1 MSPALFARMNQSAR
15 SVGSERSSQSN
26 RKARPARETRLS
38 ITLLAAFAA
47 LAGCAVGPDYQ
58 RPESEVPAEYRGATT
73 QATEHSLADL
83 DWAQV
88 FPDPV
93 LVDLIHTG
101 LANNYDLRTAAARV
115 EEYRSYAGVARGAL
129 FPQVGIGVGYKANNN
144 SRLSDPTLFASD
156 HTDRNYDASVQ
167 LSWEFDLFGR
177 LRRQDEAAIALW
189 LASEQGRRSVVVT
202 LIGDLATAYFTL
214 LELDL
219 EHEISIKTLKSNA
232 DQAQFYRDR
241 LQGGASN
248 RLEVDQAEANRASTA
263 ATVQD
268 VERRI
273 ALQENLIN
281 LLLGRGPGPVARGDS
296 LTAQSLP
303 PELPL
308 GLPLHL
314 LERRPDILQAEQGL
328 VAANAD
334 VGAAK
339 ALFFPTISI
348 TALTGGLSHEFNDL
362 GESNAGIWSFGAN
375 IFQPLFQGGAI
386 RSNYAAAKARF
397 EQAMAQYQKAV
408 QNGFRDTAD
417 AVVTIEKKRS
427 AAIEV
432 ENGVIALRDAAD
444 LARSRY
450 EGGLSSY
457 LDILIADQALFSAE
471 ISLARIRADEHIAV
485 VNLYRALG
493 GGWQAA
499 DAPGTAG
506 AEANENASA
515 APAPAS
521 PTTTDSTTTAPPP
534 PAQAQAQPGPIA
546 NAP

>member
-1 MSPALFARMNQSAR
+1 MD
-15 SVGSERSSQSN
+15 SERPSQSY

-47 LAGCAVGPDYQ
+47 LAGCAVGPDYE
-58 RPESEVPAEYRGATT
+58 RPHTEAPAEYRGAPT
-73 QATEHSLADL
+73 ASTEHSLADL
-83 DWAQV
+83 DWSQV

-93 LVDLIHTG
+93 LAELIHTG
-101 LANNYDLRTAAARV
+101 LANNFDLRTAAARV

-129 FPQVGIGVGYKANNN
+129 FPQVGVGLGYSANNN
-144 SRLSDPTLFASD
+144 SRLQDPALFASD
-156 HTDRNYDASVQ
+156 HTDRNYNASVQ

-177 LRRQDEAAIALW
+177 LRRQDESAIALW

-202 LIGDLATAYFTL
+202 LIGDLATAYYTL

-219 EHEISIKTLKSNA
+219 ELDISIKTLKSNT
-232 DQAQFYRDR
+232 DQVQFYSDR
-241 LQGGASN
+241 LEGGASN

-263 ATVQD
+263 ATLHD

-281 LLLGRGPGPVARGDS
+281 LLLGRGPGPVPRGDS

-308 GLPLHL
+308 GLPLQL

-328 VAANAD
+328 VSANAD
-334 VGAAK
+334 IGAAK
-339 ALFFPTISI
+339 ALFFPSISI
-348 TALTGGLSHEFNDL
+348 TAATGGLSHDFNDL
-362 GESNAGIWSFGAN
+362 GKSDAGIWSFGAN

-397 EQAMAQYQKAV
+397 DQAMAQYQKAV

-417 AVVTIEKKRS
+417 AVATIEKKRA

-432 ENGVIALRDAAD
+432 EKGVVALRDAAD

-457 LDILIADQALFSAE
+457 LDILIADQSLFSAE
-471 ISLARIRADEHIAV
+471 LSLARIRADEHIAV
-485 VNLYRALG
+485 VSLYRALG

-499 DAPGTAG
+499 DASGTAG

-515 APAPAS
+515 APAAPSPSMSAS
-521 PTTTDSTTTAPPP
+521 PTTAPAST
-534 PAQAQAQPGPIA
+534 AQAQPQPIA

>member
-1 MSPALFARMNQSAR
+1 MSPLF
-15 SVGSERSSQSN
+15 SVRVNSICSMGSERSCQSD
-26 RKARPARETRLS
+26 RGLRPARETRLS
-38 ITLLAAFAA
+38 IALLAALAM
-47 LAGCAVGPDYQ
+47 LAGCAVGPDYK
-58 RPESEVPAEYRGATT
+58 RPQNDVPEEYRGAPTA
-73 QATEHSLADL
+73 ATEHSLADL
-83 DWAQV
+83 DWTQV

-93 LVDLIHTG
+93 LVDLIHIG
-101 LANNYDLRTAAARV
+101 LTNNYDLRTAAARV

-129 FPQVGIGVGYKANNN
+129 FPQVGIGAGYLASNG
-144 SRLSDPTLFASD
+144 SRLSDPALFASD
-156 HTDRNYDASVQ
+156 HTDRNYNASLQ

-177 LRRQDEAAIALW
+177 LRRQDESAIAQW
-189 LASEQGRRSVVVT
+189 LASEQGRRGVVVT

-219 EHEISIKTLKSNA
+219 EHEISIKTLKSNT

-241 LQGGASN
+241 LDGGASN
-248 RLEVDQAEANRASTA
+248 RLEVDQAEANRATTA

-268 VERRI
+268 IERRI

-281 LLLGRGPGPVARGDS
+281 LLLGRGPGPVPRGDS

-308 GLPLHL
+308 GLPLQL
-314 LERRPDILQAEQGL
+314 LERRPDILQAEQSL
-328 VAANAD
+328 IAANAD
-334 VGAAK
+334 IGAAK
-339 ALFFPTISI
+339 ALFFPSISI
-348 TALTGGLSHEFNDL
+348 TAATGGLSHDFNDL
-362 GESNAGIWSFGAN
+362 GKSDAGIWSFGTN

-386 RSNYAAAKARF
+386 RANYAAAKARF
-397 EQAMAQYQKAV
+397 DQAMAQYQKAV

-417 AVVTIEKKRS
+417 AVATIEKKRS
-427 AAIEV
+427 AAVEV
-432 ENGVIALRDAAD
+432 EKGVIALRDAAD

-471 ISLARIRADEHIAV
+471 LNLAQIRADQHIAV

-499 DAPGTAG
+499 GVD
-506 AEANENASA
+506 S
-515 APAPAS
+515 S
-521 PTTTDSTTTAPPP
+521 TDSTNKGATAAE
-534 PAQAQAQPGPIA
+534 AQTQAAPIA
-546 NAP
+546 SAP

>member
-1 MSPALFARMNQSAR
+1 MNPLFLVRVNSIGSM
-15 SVGSERSSQSN
+15 GSERAPQPD
-26 RKARPARETRLS
+26 RCPRPVRETRLS
-38 ITLLAAFAA
+38 IALLAALAT
-47 LAGCAVGPDYQ
+47 LAGCAVGPDYK
-58 RPESEVPAEYRGATT
+58 RPQNEVPAEYRGAPTA
-73 QATEHSLADL
+73 ATEHSLADL

-129 FPQVGIGVGYKANNN
+129 FPQVGIGAGYLANNG
-144 SRLSDPTLFASD
+144 SRLSDPALFASD
-156 HTDRNYDASVQ
+156 HTERNYNASLQ

-177 LRRQDEAAIALW
+177 LRRQDESAIAQW
-189 LASEQGRRSVVVT
+189 LATEQGRRGVVVT
-202 LIGDLATAYFTL
+202 LIGDIATAYFTL

-219 EHEISIKTLKSNA
+219 EHEISIKTLKSNTE
-232 DQAQFYRDR
+232 QTQFYRDR
-241 LQGGASN
+241 LEGGASN
-248 RLEVDQAEANRASTA
+248 RLEVDQAEANRAATA
-263 ATVQD
+263 ATAQD

-273 ALQENLIN
+273 ALQENLLN

-308 GLPLHL
+308 GLPLQL
-314 LERRPDILQAEQGL
+314 LERRPDILQAEQNL
-328 VAANAD
+328 IAANAD
-334 VGAAK
+334 IGAAK
-339 ALFFPTISI
+339 ALFFPSISI
-348 TALTGGLSHEFNDL
+348 TAATGGLSHDFNDL
-362 GESNAGIWSFGAN
+362 GKSDAGIWSFGTN

-386 RSNYAAAKARF
+386 RANYAAAKARF
-397 EQAMAQYQKAV
+397 DQAMAQYQKAV

-417 AVVTIEKKRS
+417 AVVTIEKKRT
-427 AAIEV
+427 AAVEV
-432 ENGVIALRDAAD
+432 EKGVIALRDAAD
-444 LARSRY
+444 LARARY

-471 ISLARIRADEHIAV
+471 LSLAQIRADEHIAV

-499 DAPGTAG
+499 DATGTAG
-506 AEANENASA
+506 AEANRDANA
-515 APAPAS
+515 APATSAPALS
-521 PTTTDSTTTAPPP
+521 ATM
-534 PAQAQAQPGPIA
+534 PAQSQPEPIA
-546 NAP
+546 TTP